1 MTNREEAIRETGQ
14 VWLDATPPPKG
25 GINYSRIGLK

>member
-14 VWLDATPPPKG
+14 VWLDATLRKE
-25 GINYSRIGLK
+25 GLITVELG